1 MSIYQ
6 FQTEDDGKLYITDT
20 DGLDWTRIENGA
32 IAERGKLV
40 PQGWGIYALSGKRDG
55 LRTISPFVV
64 MVRQEAKVL
73 LRANVPIKNF
83 TMPAPINRVTF
94 EVLPSDPSMIQRI
107 IENMDQPALPEAQ
120 NATPDA
126 DSGNPDPV
134 SPAVG
139 NIPDDLL
146 ADSGP
151 ASSGS
156 DDPFTE

>member
-1 MSIYQ
+1 MHLQ

-20 DGLDWTRIENGA
+20 KDLDWVRIENSEVV
-32 IAERGKLV
+32 ERGRLV
-40 PQGWGIYALSGKRDG
+40 PQGFGIYALTNRKDG
-55 LRTISPFVV
+55 LRTIGTYVIGIG
-64 MVRQEAKVL
+64 QEVKIF

-83 TMPAPINRVTF
+83 TMPAPINRVSF
-94 EVLPSDPSMIQRI
+94 EVLPADPNQIQHI
-107 IENMDQPALPEAQ
+107 IENMDQPEAQ

-146 ADSGP
+146 EDSGP
-151 ASSGS
+151 ASAGS